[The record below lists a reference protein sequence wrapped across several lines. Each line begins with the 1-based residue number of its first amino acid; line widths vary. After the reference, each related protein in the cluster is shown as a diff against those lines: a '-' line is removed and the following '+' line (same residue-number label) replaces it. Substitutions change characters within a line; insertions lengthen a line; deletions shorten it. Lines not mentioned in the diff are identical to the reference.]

1 MSAAHQLSDAPRRSR
16 LETTYCNVGARMEEM
31 KLCVWQCQ
39 YVGQELLLISL
50 TISKP
55 TNCNSLV

>member
-1 MSAAHQLSDAPRRSR
+1 
-16 LETTYCNVGARMEEM
+16 MEEM
-31 KLCVWQCQ
+31 KLCVWQ

-50 TISKP
+50 AISNP